1 MTHCNSLNVKLSNS
15 QLIKSKWAIKKKKKK
30 IELTL
35 TLLWNMIINSNDET
49 DFQHSILLTDRQV
62 SKLRKTSANYSLA
75 NIKLSKTLI
84 I

>member
-15 QLIKSKWAIKKKKKK
+15 QLIKSKWAIKKKKK

>member
-15 QLIKSKWAIKKKKKK
+15 HLIKSKWAIKKKK

>member
-15 QLIKSKWAIKKKKKK
+15 QLIKSKWAIKKKK

-75 NIKLSKTLI
+75 NIKLSKL
-84 I
+84 

>member
-15 QLIKSKWAIKKKKKK
+15 QLIKSKWAIKKKK

-35 TLLWNMIINSNDET
+35 TPLWNMIINSNDET

>member
-15 QLIKSKWAIKKKKKK
+15 QLIKSKWAIKKKK

-62 SKLRKTSANYSLA
+62 SKLRKTSANYSLP

>member
-15 QLIKSKWAIKKKKKK
+15 QLIKSKWAIKKKK

>member
-1 MTHCNSLNVKLSNS
+1 MTHCNSLNVKLSDS
-15 QLIKSKWAIKKKKKK
+15 QLIKSKWAIKKKKK

>member
-1 MTHCNSLNVKLSNS
+1 MSN
-15 QLIKSKWAIKKKKKK
+15 KKKKK

-35 TLLWNMIINSNDET
+35 TLLSNMIINSNDET